1 MKGNINK
8 IHLILELRKLGITN
22 TNILSSFEYVPREKF
37 VDKELSYKAYH
48 NKALPIS
55 CNQTISQPGVVAK
68 MTDILKPKKNYNVLE
83 IGTGSGYQTAV
94 LSKLFKRVYTIER
107 YKKLFDKSKKILSEL
122 KIRNVVFYHGDGL
135 KGWPAKFLFN
145 RIIVTAVARQLPQYL
160 IDQLS
165 EGGIMVLPL
174 VNKSNQYITKVTKIK
189 NKVTIKK
196 FWKVRFV
203 PLLPGVK

>member
-83 IGTGSGYQTAV
+83 VGTGSGYQTAV

>member
-1 MKGNINK
+1 MNGNINK

>member
-1 MKGNINK
+1 MNENINK

-83 IGTGSGYQTAV
+83 VGTGSGYQTAV

>member
-37 VDKELSYKAYH
+37 VDKELSYQAYH

-55 CNQTISQPGVVAK
+55 CAQTISQPGVVAK
-68 MTDILKPKKNYNVLE
+68 MTDILKPKKNFNVLE

>member
-1 MKGNINK
+1 LNENINK

-83 IGTGSGYQTAV
+83 VGTGSGYQTAV

>member
-1 MKGNINK
+1 MNANINK

-68 MTDILKPKKNYNVLE
+68 MTDILKPKKNYKVLE

>member
-55 CNQTISQPGVVAK
+55 CAQTISQPGVVAK

>member
-1 MKGNINK
+1 MNGNINK
-8 IHLILELRKLGITN
+8 IQLILELRKLGITN

-83 IGTGSGYQTAV
+83 VGTGSGYQTAV

>member
-48 NKALPIS
+48 NKALTIS

-68 MTDILKPKKNYNVLE
+68 MTEILKPKKNYNVLE
-83 IGTGSGYQTAV
+83 VGTGSGYQTAV

>member
-1 MKGNINK
+1 MNENINK

-83 IGTGSGYQTAV
+83 VGTGSGYQTAV

-165 EGGIMVLPL
+165 EGGIMILPL

>member
-1 MKGNINK
+1 
-8 IHLILELRKLGITN
+8 
-22 TNILSSFEYVPREKF
+22 
-37 VDKELSYKAYH
+37 
-48 NKALPIS
+48 
-55 CNQTISQPGVVAK
+55 

>member
-1 MKGNINK
+1 LNGNINK

>member
-1 MKGNINK
+1 LNGNINK

-83 IGTGSGYQTAV
+83 VGTGSGYQTAV

>member
-1 MKGNINK
+1 MEV
-8 IHLILELRKLGITN
+8 LIGFSYLYPSLRW
-22 TNILSSFEYVPREKF
+22 
-37 VDKELSYKAYH
+37 
-48 NKALPIS
+48 
-55 CNQTISQPGVVAK
+55 
-68 MTDILKPKKNYNVLE
+68 
-83 IGTGSGYQTAV
+83 

-160 IDQLS
+160 IDQLT

>member
-37 VDKELSYKAYH
+37 VDKELSYQAYH

>member
-1 MKGNINK
+1 MNANINK
-8 IHLILELRKLGITN
+8 IHLILELRKLGIIN
-22 TNILSSFEYVPREKF
+22 TDILSVFEDIPREKF
-37 VDKELSYKAYH
+37 IDKELSYKAYH
-48 NKALPIS
+48 NRALPIS

-83 IGTGSGYQTAV
+83 VGTGSGYQTAV

>member
-1 MKGNINK
+1 MNANINK

-83 IGTGSGYQTAV
+83 VGTGSGYQTAV

>member
-1 MKGNINK
+1 MNGNINK

-83 IGTGSGYQTAV
+83 VGTGSGYQTAV

>member
-1 MKGNINK
+1 MNGNINK

-145 RIIVTAVARQLPQYL
+145 RIIVTAVARELPQYL